1 MECEECGR
9 TDKPLLVFVFSLK
22 DNSDPNKLHTDSLYL
37 CQECLEKANNNEIS
51 PTIH

>member
-37 CQECLEKANNNEIS
+37 CQECLDDPETHSFYKKKI
-51 PTIH
+51 